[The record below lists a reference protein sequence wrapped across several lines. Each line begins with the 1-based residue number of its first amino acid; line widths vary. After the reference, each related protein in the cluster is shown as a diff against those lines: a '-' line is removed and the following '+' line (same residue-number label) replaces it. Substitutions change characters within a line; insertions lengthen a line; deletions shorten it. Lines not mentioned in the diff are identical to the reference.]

1 MTPAQSRRVLSL
13 FKSVNGLK
21 KKVLDEIDKF
31 DGSKQS
37 QFNCQIQLD
46 DALFGLA
53 YTEKA
58 LSRLLEIVEAKRS
71 AVLTGKPDEE

>member
-1 MTPAQSRRVLSL
+1 MLSL

-21 KKVLDEIDKF
+21 KKMLDEIEKF

-37 QFNCQIQLD
+37 QFNTQIQLD

-71 AVLTGKPDEE
+71 AVLTGKADEE

>member
-1 MTPAQSRRVLSL
+1 MLSL

-46 DALFGLA
+46 DALFGLT

-58 LSRLLEIVEAKRS
+58 IGRLLEIVEANRS
-71 AVLTGKPDEE
+71 AILAGKTDEKEAQDS